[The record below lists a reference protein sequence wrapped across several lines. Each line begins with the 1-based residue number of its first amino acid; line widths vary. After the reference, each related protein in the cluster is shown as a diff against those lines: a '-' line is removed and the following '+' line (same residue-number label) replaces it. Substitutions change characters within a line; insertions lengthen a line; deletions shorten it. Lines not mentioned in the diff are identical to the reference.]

1 MLLKHAKPIQ
11 SINNQPG
18 ESLREQDR
26 VGYDVVCNMT
36 IMCGSTLKH
45 GISPYYYNQIH
56 FTCMYRHLYLTTST
70 LHHCHFDQHH
80 GQGGRLSIWGL
91 GGQSFKFRSLKL
103 GWPVN
108 PPTWRFA
115 TDLTDPTSVYCDWGG
130 CGMNFDM
137 AFCCDM
143 CKYIRDMIFTILML
157 CGYQGLGKHPYCLH
171 MQVVKVNNLGKSNN
185 NSIHTILPSWMIGH

>member
-11 SINNQPG
+11 SINNQSG

-26 VGYDVVCNMT
+26 VGYHMVCNMT
-36 IMCGSTLKH
+36 IMCGSTLKHH

-91 GGQSFKFRSLKL
+91 GGQSFKFWSLKL

-130 CGMNFDM
+130 CGMNYDM
-137 AFCCDM
+137 AFCCDVQVYPGHDFHYSYAM
-143 CKYIRDMIFTILML
+143 WVPRFGKTSLLLTYAGCKSQQSGEIK
-157 CGYQGLGKHPYCLH
+157 Q
-171 MQVVKVNNLGKSNN
+171 
-185 NSIHTILPSWMIGH
+185 